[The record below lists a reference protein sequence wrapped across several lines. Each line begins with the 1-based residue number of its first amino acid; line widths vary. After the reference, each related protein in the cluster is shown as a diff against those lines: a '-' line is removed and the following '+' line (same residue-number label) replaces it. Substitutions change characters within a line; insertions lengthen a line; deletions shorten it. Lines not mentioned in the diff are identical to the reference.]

1 MCYDFRRLE
10 LLLQS
15 SQISYWFQLFVFVVI
30 LVCITRK
37 SMKHILTWIQ
47 NHQRYNYFYILFLQC
62 VCTLQGQLW
71 LFFFVILS
79 LPLLPVH
86 NIIAALS
93 CLLCDLYGMLLQGDD
108 INIWKLL
115 ECRITGKSQRN
126 KETLII
132 HIPVNTFCD
141 FCACFSFDLVYLV
154 PHYYFHIS

>member
-1 MCYDFRRLE
+1 MHHKKEYETYIDLNSK
-10 LLLQS
+10 S
-15 SQISYWFQLFVFVVI
+15 SEVQLFLHFIFTMCVHFAGPAVI
-30 LVCITRK
+30 V
-37 SMKHILTWIQ
+37 
-47 NHQRYNYFYILFLQC
+47 
-62 VCTLQGQLW
+62 
-71 LFFFVILS
+71 FFVILS

-93 CLLCDLYGMLLQGDD
+93 CLLYDLYGMLLQGDD